1 MVVVQF
7 LVVRLSASA
16 TYSMPALL
24 DQGPNITFKKYP
36 NHFCEG
42 NFDADNHTLWE
53 GICSNA
59 TCEER
64 CVRIRCVCWDFQS
77 ASQLCRI
84 TNYTSAIQVSHSGFD
99 AYVDSSHPVGRK
111 ICCLCLILHYVKT
124 DYPLLSLQPPPGPPI
139 SPGGASRYGC
149 QGQYA
154 KLAFCDQNK
163 SVAERVSALIGTPS
177 DNSDGPRF
185 CF

>member
-111 ICCLCLILHYVKT
+111 ICCLCNIYPQLKYFVYSCLILHYVIHRSHFSRPPARRYLLAERQDMVVK
-124 DYPLLSLQPPPGPPI
+124 DNMLSLHFVTRTR
-139 SPGGASRYGC
+139 A
-149 QGQYA
+149 
-154 KLAFCDQNK
+154 
-163 SVAERVSALIGTPS
+163 
-177 DNSDGPRF
+177 
-185 CF
+185 